1 MTAGEPLIRWDW
13 VSGHLDEIA
22 LRVGE
27 HLQLTAIAV
36 VLGFAIAFG
45 LSLLVLRF
53 GWLEQPTTVLTGTL
67 YTIPSL
73 ALFALLIPYTG
84 LTIVTAEIGLV
95 GYTLLILIR
104 NIVGG
109 IRAVP
114 ADVREA
120 ALGMG
125 YGRAQ
130 LLWRVELP
138 LALPVIVAGM
148 RIATI
153 TTIGLVTVTALIG
166 QGGLGYLILIG
177 IQQFFSTPLIVGAVL
192 SVALAVAADGAL
204 VLAQRALTPWSRAGL
219 AAAERE
225 RTRPGT

>member
-1 MTAGEPLIRWDW
+1 MTPGEPLIRWDW
-13 VSGHLDEIA
+13 IASNLDEIG

-27 HLQLTAIAV
+27 HLVLTIVAV
-36 VLGFAIAFG
+36 VVGLLVASA
-45 LSLLVLRF
+45 LSLLILRSPR
-53 GWLEQPTTVLTGTL
+53 LEQPTTVVTGTL

-73 ALFALLIPYTG
+73 ALFAMLVPYTG
-84 LTIVTAEIGLV
+84 FTLLTAEIGLV

-109 IRAVP
+109 VRSVP

-125 YGRAQ
+125 YTPRQ
-130 LLWRVELP
+130 VLWRVELP
-138 LALPVIVAGM
+138 LALPVIVAGV

-166 QGGLGYLILIG
+166 QGGLGFLILTG
-177 IQQFFSTPLIVGAVL
+177 IQRFFSTPLVVGAVL

-204 VLAQRALTPWSRAGL
+204 VLAQRALTPWARELAAPRAGL
-219 AAAERE
+219 LP
-225 RTRPGT
+225 PGS